1 MGGYALVMKRATIH
15 LKEYDW
21 TVYIFFYSRP
31 SDSDEILG
39 YLKSFGCKGDNL
51 YNARKSLK
59 NGRKNEGLTYSNYI
73 KRVSVLVVGETSS
86 FDELMNSSAHEIDH
100 LAKHI
105 VEANGVDVFSEEASY
120 IVGDLTQK
128 IYMVLENEY

>member
-1 MGGYALVMKRATIH
+1 VGGYALIMKKAKIDLR
-15 LKEYDW
+15 EYDW

-31 SDSDEILG
+31 SDSDEILA
-39 YLKSFGCKGDNL
+39 YLRSFGCKGDNL
-51 YNARKSLK
+51 YNAKRSLK

-73 KRVSVLVVGETSS
+73 KRVSVLVVGQASS

-105 VEANGVDVFSEEASY
+105 VEANGIDVFSEEASY
-120 IVGDLTQK
+120 LVGDLTQK
-128 IYMVLENEY
+128 IYCVLENEC

>member
-39 YLKSFGCKGDNL
+39 YLRSFGCKGDNL
-51 YNARKSLK
+51 YNANKSLK
-59 NGRKNEGLTYSNYI
+59 NERSFALN
-73 KRVSVLVVGETSS
+73 SS
-86 FDELMNSSAHEIDH
+86 FNGEL
-100 LAKHI
+100 L
-105 VEANGVDVFSEEASY
+105 
-120 IVGDLTQK
+120 
-128 IYMVLENEY
+128 